1 MTLPSKGPA
10 YQTLIAGQEFI
21 ALDIETTTVPVPGT
35 RKKTTHPISIGA
47 VVLLNGTRR
56 ATFHTLI
63 NPGVPVDDAS
73 SAYNGITTADL
84 TAAPDTATALA
95 ALDAFLA
102 QYPNAL
108 LVCHNARFDIGHL
121 STAYD
126 RETMTMPAR
135 DVLDTQFMPVRLHLP
150 GATPRAKLT
159 NRAAAYNVATSLTGI
174 TAAKRRLHKGL
185 KDAQDTAE
193 VLSWMLAEAAAQG
206 ITDMGDFLAVAKSTS
221 TLDLAG
227 SGRNPRQDPTTA
239 TPVPAAHIKRA
250 HHDRRL
256 PKKPAAKTLAT
267 WASHVSECVTL
278 HCPHAVE
285 KVTVEADRAALLPLL
300 TPLLA
305 TCASPGDMGTFLGAL
320 EPLLVRLD
328 QHDARDWYGTNHNA
342 IKTAPACDSTG
353 MCPACEAGLPCP
365 KDMVVLLLTRRALD
379 YGLTARGEP
388 VSLFSRDAK
397 DDLWDRGRHRKM
409 DTWPRKGMLDMAAH
423 MMWMLIDQAHR
434 KGLDT
439 RRLDILAKSIDRGLQ
454 EHDPRLALE
463 VAKHWERQGRD
474 NDIEALADVMRAKAT
489 TDPGYLELEMWFT
502 GPHQRVIDARA
513 AAARRKARPAP
524 KGLRRPAPVE
534 LRPVAVRHSYRY
546 QLNRADTAH
555 AATPT
560 GAQTDVDADAGG

>member
-84 TAAPDTATALA
+84 TTAPDTPTALA

-126 RETMTMPAR
+126 RETMTMPLR

-159 NRAAAYNVATSLTGI
+159 NLAAAYNVATSLTGI
-174 TAAKRRLHKGL
+174 PAGKRRLHKGL
-185 KDAQDTAE
+185 KDAQDNAE

-206 ITDMGDFLAVAKSTS
+206 ITDMADFLAVTKPASTI
-221 TLDLAG
+221 DLAG
-227 SGRNPRQDPTTA
+227 SGRNPRQDTPTA
-239 TPVPAAHIKRA
+239 TPVSVTHIKRA

-256 PKKPAAKTLAT
+256 PKKPAAKTVAA
-267 WASHVSECVTL
+267 WVSQVSACVAL

-285 KVTVEADRAALLPLL
+285 KVRVEADRSTLLPLM

-305 TCASPGDMGTFLGAL
+305 TCTSPGDMGTLLGAL

-328 QHDARDWYGTNHNA
+328 RRSARAWYRTNHHTIKNA
-342 IKTAPACDSTG
+342 PSCDSVG
-353 MCPACEAGLPCP
+353 MCPSCEAGSPCP
-365 KDMVVLLLTRRALD
+365 KDTVVMLLTRRALD
-379 YGLTARGEP
+379 YGLTTRGEP
-388 VSLFSRDAK
+388 VSLFTRKVK
-397 DDLWDRGRHRKM
+397 DDLWDTGNDRKM
-409 DTWPRKGMLDMAAH
+409 DTWPAQGMHGMAAH
-423 MMWMLIDQAHR
+423 MMWMLIDEARR

-439 RRLDILAKSIDRGLQ
+439 RRLDILAKAIDRGLQ

-474 NDIEALADVMRAKAT
+474 NDIEALADVMRSKAT
-489 TDPGYLELEMWFT
+489 TDPGFIELEMWFT
-502 GPHQRVIDARA
+502 GPHQRVIEARA
-513 AAARRKARPAP
+513 AAARRKTRPTP
-524 KGLRRPAPVE
+524 KGLRRTAPVE
-534 LRPVAVRHSYRY
+534 LRPAGVQHKYR
-546 QLNRADTAH
+546 LWLGRARA
-555 AATPT
+555 
-560 GAQTDVDADAGG
+560 